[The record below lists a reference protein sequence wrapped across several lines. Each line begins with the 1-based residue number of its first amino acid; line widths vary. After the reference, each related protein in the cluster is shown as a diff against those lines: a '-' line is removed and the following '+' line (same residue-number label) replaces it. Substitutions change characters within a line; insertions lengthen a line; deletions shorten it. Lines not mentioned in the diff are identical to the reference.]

1 MAGYSRKS
9 LAQKLGIKAGSTV
22 LLARAPAGYP
32 QMLDPLPAD
41 VRFAGRVSASV
52 DMAHVFTDDRE
63 ALVKSLSTFRRT
75 LAPTAFVWVSWPKK
89 SSGVPT
95 NVTEDVV
102 REVALPM
109 GFVDI
114 KVCAIDD
121 VWSGLKLVVRKELR

>member
-1 MAGYSRKS
+1 MAGYSGKS
-9 LAQKLGIKAGSTV
+9 LAQKLGIKAGST
-22 LLARAPAGYP
+22 LLLEGAPAGYRK
-32 QMLDPLPAD
+32 MLDPLPAD
-41 VRFAGRVSASV
+41 VRIVGRVNASV
-52 DMAHVFTDDRE
+52 DMAHVFTDDSE
-63 ALVKSLSTFRRT
+63 ALVKSLSTFRRK
-75 LAPTAFVWVSWPKK
+75 LSPTAFVWVSWPKK

-102 REVALPM
+102 REAALPM

>member
-1 MAGYSRKS
+1 MAGYSGKS

-22 LLARAPAGYP
+22 LLAGAPAGYP
-32 QMLDPLPAD
+32 AMLDPLPAGA
-41 VRFAGRVSASV
+41 RIAGRLNAAV
-52 DMAHVFTDDRE
+52 DMAHVFTAKRDTLE
-63 ALVKSLSTFRRT
+63 KALATFRQK
-75 LAPTAFVWVSWPKK
+75 LAPTAVVWVSWPKK
-89 SSGVPT
+89 SSRVPT

-121 VWSGLKLVVRKELR
+121 VWSALKLVVRKELR